1 MALDQKALQKKRAKR
16 ELQRKQAKAGAARQ
30 SGGRALPPGWT
41 RAAQAPI
48 ADVFAPAD
56 YQDIGMGTVWLNR
69 RLPDG
74 RYAIAGFVVD
84 TYCLG
89 VKNALYNIVDEA
101 EYASLLAHIQ
111 SGAAEVLERQE
122 PEYARKLVEGAV
134 AYAKALGFQPHAD
147 YRIARAI
154 FGDIDAAA
162 CTVEFTFGR
171 DGKPLYIQGPHDSP
185 TLMRRIALRL
195 SQQAAGH

>member
-1 MALDQKALQKKRAKR
+1 
-16 ELQRKQAKAGAARQ
+16 KAGAARP
-30 SGGRALPPGWT
+30 SVGRSLPPGWA
-41 RAAQAPI
+41 RAALAPI
-48 ADVFAPAD
+48 ADVFAPSN
-56 YQDIGMGTVWLNR
+56 YHDIGIGTVWFNR

-111 SGAAEVLERQE
+111 SGAVEVLERQE
-122 PEYARKLVEGAV
+122 PEYACKLVEGAV
-134 AYAKALGFQPHAD
+134 DYAKALGFEPHAD

-154 FGDIDAAA
+154 FGGIDAAS
-162 CTVEFTFGR
+162 CTVEFSYGR
-171 DGKPLYIQGPHDSP
+171 DGKPLYIQGPDDSP

-195 SQQAAGH
+195 SQHSV